1 MTAAEQIR
9 AELIRAARSLGAP
22 EDVSPLLERPRETSH
37 GDWATNLAMVLAKP
51 LRSKPRDIADKLR
64 DSIDLER
71 AGVSRIEIAGP
82 GFMNFWLDAGRI
94 ASGLGEI
101 ISADERYG
109 QSNVGSGR
117 VVNVEFVSANP
128 TGPLHVGHG
137 RQAALGDAIATLLEA
152 TGWKVTREFY
162 YNDAG
167 AQIDNLAASVEA
179 RLNELEGKAS
189 QIPEGGYHG
198 EYIREIAERYK
209 ANNEGMSVREFA
221 VRELRKEQD
230 LDLQAFGVKFDKYFL
245 ESSLYTDGMVDD
257 TVRLLIA
264 SGKTY
269 EHEGALWLR
278 TTDFGDDKDRVM
290 RKSDGTYTY
299 FLPDVAYHVTKWKR
313 GFRRAIDVQGADH
326 HSTVTRVRA
335 GLQALDMGM
344 SADYPEY
351 VLHQMVTV
359 MKHGEEV
366 KISKRAGSYVTVR
379 DLVNEVGRDAVR
391 YFFLMRKSDSQLIF
405 NVDLA
410 ASQSEENPVYY
421 IQMAHARMCGI
432 FRVGEIDP
440 ESVSA
445 DDAPLD
451 VLTEPEEQEL
461 IKALLDFPAVV
472 ESAAE
477 TLEPQR
483 IATYLLETARLA
495 HLWYHKHHV
504 LEQAEDVTRARLA
517 LARAR
522 RADRAA
528 DTESPRPDE
537 DSLRPARLA
546 LATSPD
552 SNEIATNVGSGCWL
566 CRARLSGDPVRK
578 SRRCPRRLRDFLL
591 RVGEP
596 SHQGERRRGRRLGL
610 SDREARSPEEARRGF
625 QRPGARG
632 GQLLPL
638 ARAATATI

>member
-1 MTAAEQIR
+1 MTAADQIR
-9 AELIRAARSLGAP
+9 TELIRAARGLGAP
-22 EDVSPLLERPRETSH
+22 EDVDPLMERPRESSH

-51 LRSKPRDIADKLR
+51 LKSRPRDIAERLR
-64 DSIDLER
+64 DSMSLES
-71 AGVSRIEIAGP
+71 AGVSKIDIAGP
-82 GFMNFWLDAGRI
+82 GFMNFWIDAGRI
-94 ASGLGEI
+94 ASGLRDI
-101 ISADERYG
+101 IAADESYG
-109 QSNVGSGR
+109 SSKAGAGR

-137 RQAALGDAIATLLEA
+137 RQAALGDAISTLLDV
-152 TGWKVTREFY
+152 TGWKVTREYY

-167 AQIDNLAASVEA
+167 VQIDNLAASVEA
-179 RLNELEGKAS
+179 RLNEIRGKPA

-198 EYIREIAERYK
+198 EYIRELAERYN
-209 ANNEGMSVREFA
+209 AGSDGLSVREFA

-230 LDLQAFGVKFDKYFL
+230 LDLQAFGVRFDRYFL
-245 ESSLYTDGMVDD
+245 ESSLYTDGMVED

-278 TTDFGDDKDRVM
+278 TTEFGDDKDRVM

-299 FLPDVAYHVTKWKR
+299 FLPDIAYHVTKWKR

-335 GLQALDMGM
+335 GLQALDMGV
-344 SADYPEY
+344 SEKYPEY

-410 ASQSEENPVYY
+410 ASHSEENPVYY

-432 FRVGEIDP
+432 FRVGEIDR
-440 ESVSA
+440 ESVSGENVSF
-445 DDAPLD
+445 DL
-451 VLTEPEEQEL
+451 LSEPEEQEL
-461 IKALLDFPAVV
+461 IKALLDFPALV

-483 IATYLLETARLA
+483 IASYLLETARLA
-495 HLWYHKHHV
+495 HVWYHKHHV

-517 LARAR
+517 LARGA
-522 RADRAA
+522 
-528 DTESPRPDE
+528 EIV
-537 DSLRPARLA
+537 LR
-546 LATSPD
+546 
-552 SNEIATNVGSGCWL
+552 N
-566 CRARLSGDPVRK
+566 
-578 SRRCPRRLRDFLL
+578 
-591 RVGEP
+591 
-596 SHQGERRRGRRLGL
+596 GL
-610 SDREARSPEEARRGF
+610 SVLGITAPERM
-625 QRPGARG
+625 
-632 GQLLPL
+632 
-638 ARAATATI
+638 

>member
-1 MTAAEQIR
+1 MSAADQIR

-22 EDVSPLLERPRETSH
+22 EDVDPLVERPRDPSH
-37 GDWATNLAMVLAKP
+37 GDWATNLAMVLARP
-51 LRSKPRDIADKLR
+51 LKAKPREIAERLR
-64 DSIDLER
+64 DAIDTER
-71 AGVSRIEIAGP
+71 AGVSKIDIAGP
-82 GFMNFWLDAGRI
+82 GFMNFSLDAGRI
-94 ASGLGEI
+94 ASGLRDI
-101 ISADERYG
+101 VAADEQYG
-109 QSNVGSGR
+109 RSSSGAGR

-137 RQAALGDAIATLLEA
+137 RQAALGDAISTLLEY

-167 AQIDNLAASVEA
+167 VQIENLAASVEA
-179 RLNELEGKAS
+179 RLAELGGRATS
-189 QIPEGGYHG
+189 IPEGGYHG
-198 EYIREIAERYK
+198 EYIRELAERYQ
-209 ANNEGMSVREFA
+209 ANGDGLSVREFA

-230 LDLQAFGVKFDKYFL
+230 LDLQAFGVRFDHYFL

-257 TVRLLIA
+257 TVRLLVA

-269 EHEGALWLR
+269 EHDGALWLR
-278 TTDFGDDKDRVM
+278 TTEFGDDKDRVM

-313 GFRRAIDVQGADH
+313 GFHRAIDVQGADH

-335 GLQALDMGM
+335 GLQALEMGV
-344 SADYPEY
+344 APQYPEY

-359 MKHGEEV
+359 TKHGEEV

-432 FRVGEIDP
+432 FRVGGIDR
-440 ESVSA
+440 ESVSM
-445 DDAPLD
+445 DGVRFE

-461 IKALLDFPAVV
+461 IKALLDFPELV
-472 ESAAE
+472 ESAAQ
-477 TLEPQR
+477 TLEPHR

-504 LEQAEDVTRARLA
+504 LEQEPDITRARLA
-517 LARAR
+517 LARGAQIV
-522 RADRAA
+522 
-528 DTESPRPDE
+528 
-537 DSLRPARLA
+537 LRNGLTI
-546 LATSPD
+546 LGITSP
-552 SNEIATNVGSGCWL
+552 
-566 CRARLSGDPVRK
+566 
-578 SRRCPRRLRDFLL
+578 
-591 RVGEP
+591 
-596 SHQGERRRGRRLGL
+596 ERM
-610 SDREARSPEEARRGF
+610 
-625 QRPGARG
+625 
-632 GQLLPL
+632 
-638 ARAATATI
+638 